1 MATKS
6 FIEEQVMDVIG
17 LFNHVMRDVGG
28 PRDLSYFFQGL

>member
-6 FIEEQVMDVIG
+6 FSVAQVMDIIG
-17 LFNHVMRDVGG
+17 LFNHAVRDVAG